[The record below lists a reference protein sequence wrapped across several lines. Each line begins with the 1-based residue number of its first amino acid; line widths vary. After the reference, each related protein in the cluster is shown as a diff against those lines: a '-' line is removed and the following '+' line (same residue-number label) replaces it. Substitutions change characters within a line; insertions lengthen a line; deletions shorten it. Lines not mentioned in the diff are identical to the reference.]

1 MEKFFSLFER
11 AALMLPASNEFERGF
26 FAALLLTAAIL
37 LLLLLICLILK
48 IIFRKPSVPGV
59 TLPREDGDIF
69 ISRNAIFS
77 VVSRLEEAFPELEIR
92 KIALNRCGRDLSMT
106 VTVLF
111 YQQGSPFD
119 ALAGNLKQR
128 IFDTL
133 KQSLGIDSVK
143 SIAVVLIQAP
153 APEDDSDDKAMGQVN
168 PGNGFI
174 SGV

>member
-1 MEKFFSLFER
+1 M
-11 AALMLPASNEFERGF
+11 
-26 FAALLLTAAIL
+26 
-37 LLLLLICLILK
+37 
-48 IIFRKPSVPGV
+48 
-59 TLPREDGDIF
+59 
-69 ISRNAIFS
+69 
-77 VVSRLEEAFPELEIR
+77 
-92 KIALNRCGRDLSMT
+92 
-106 VTVLF
+106 LF
-111 YQQGSPFD
+111 YQQDSPFD

-153 APEDDSDDKAMGQVN
+153 APEDTGDDKTMGQVN